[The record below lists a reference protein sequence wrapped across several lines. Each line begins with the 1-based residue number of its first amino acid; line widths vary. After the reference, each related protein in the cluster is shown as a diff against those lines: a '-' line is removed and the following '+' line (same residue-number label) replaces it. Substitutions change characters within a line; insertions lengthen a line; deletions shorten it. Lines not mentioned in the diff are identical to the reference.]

1 MIQEVIHPKSGRT
14 GLKVSGFPIK
24 LTEMEADLSQ
34 SAPFPG
40 QHTEEVLTQLLG
52 MAKSEIEELK
62 EEEVI

>member
-1 MIQEVIHPKSGRT
+1 MIQEVIHPVSGTT

-24 LTEMEADLSQ
+24 LTEMEAGFTA

-40 QHTEEVLTQLLG
+40 QHTEEILTQLLG
-52 MAKSEIEELK
+52 VGKGEIEELK